1 MKRLIALLMAGFL
14 LAALASCSSEDSG
27 TDESTDQSAE
37 SSTTETTEDNSSDGG
52 SSDDGDTPNVGD
64 IGNLDD
70 CIEAGQVYA
79 SVIAAPFAFLGGAAS
94 EEQIAEWESQ
104 VEEFRDKVP
113 SELEDDYETLRNA
126 YDQFAQELEGLS
138 LSDLFNPATQD
149 ALQEA
154 TALIESDEVKSAQ
167 ENLEEYY
174 QSNCGQ

>member
-1 MKRLIALLMAGFL
+1 MRRLIALLMAGFL
-14 LAALASCSSEDSG
+14 LAALAGCSSEDSG
-27 TDESTDQSAE
+27 TDESTDESAE
-37 SSTTETTEDNSSDGG
+37 SSTTTDSNKDDSSDATT
-52 SSDDGDTPNVGD
+52 DDGDDTTGIANV
-64 IGNLDD
+64 DD

-94 EEQIAEWESQ
+94 EEQIAEWEGQ
-104 VEEFRDKVP
+104 VEEFKDKVP
-113 SELEDDYETLRNA
+113 SELEDDYNTLRDA

-138 LSDLFNPATQD
+138 LTDLFNPSTQE

-154 TALIESDEVKSAQ
+154 TALIDSDEVKAAQ

>member
-14 LAALASCSSEDSG
+14 LAALAGCSSEDSG
-27 TDESTDQSAE
+27 TDESTDESAE
-37 SSTTETTEDNSSDGG
+37 SSTTETTEDSSSDD
-52 SSDDGDTPNVGD
+52 SSDDGDTTGIAN
-64 IGNLDD
+64 IDD

-104 VEEFRDKVP
+104 VEEFKDKVP
-113 SELEDDYETLRNA
+113 SELEDDYNTLRDA
-126 YDQFAQELEGLS
+126 YDQFAQAIEGLS
-138 LSDLFNPATQD
+138 LADLVNPSTQD

-154 TALIESDEVKSAQ
+154 TDLIDSDEVQAAQ